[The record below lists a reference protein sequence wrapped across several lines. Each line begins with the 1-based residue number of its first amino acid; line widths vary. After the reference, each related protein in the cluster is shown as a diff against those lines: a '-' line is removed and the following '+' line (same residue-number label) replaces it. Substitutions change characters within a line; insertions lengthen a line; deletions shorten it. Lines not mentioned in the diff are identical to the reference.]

1 MCDLQESMKI
11 ALQHGDRP
19 LQALCLLNFA
29 DIHRCRRDVDVR
41 WRPLCNCLNIIMGFS
56 PLIYM
61 YIFLGA
67 PHLFTSRHSLRQK
80 AFPRYESAL
89 GIMTEIGNR
98 LGQAHVYLGVA
109 RCWLIQKEFE
119 KVDIL
124 SCRLIFHMIIL
135 LRRCK
140 SKSHFLLLFWQS
152 LDSLQRAQ
160 ELADGIG
167 NKVGIVAMRCFSPD
181 QTKQTDP
188 VVVYWIRSRGVKLV

>member
-1 MCDLQESMKI
+1 MCNYTCIIFVASHLSTC
-11 ALQHGDRP
+11 LP
-19 LQALCLLNFA
+19 LLL
-29 DIHRCRRDVDVR
+29 
-41 WRPLCNCLNIIMGFS
+41 
-56 PLIYM
+56 
-61 YIFLGA
+61 
-67 PHLFTSRHSLRQK
+67 QK

-119 KVDIL
+119 KVYL
-124 SCRLIFHMIIL
+124 LPCRFAVLHMIIL

-140 SKSHFLLLFWQS
+140 SKSHFPLLFLQS

-167 NKVGIVAMRCFSPD
+167 NKVGVVATRCFLLN
-181 QTKQTDP
+181 QTKHTQKC
-188 VVVYWIRSRGVKLV
+188 VYISISFSSCWMILKRYNSLWLHG

>member
-1 MCDLQESMKI
+1 MSICFNFVFLCHVQRMILKNIEGFPLSLQNLFFFIQESMKI

-41 WRPLCNCLNIIMGFS
+41 RPRCGDWLDTMLGFS

-61 YIFLGA
+61 W
-67 PHLFTSRHSLRQK
+67 HLIYPLLSLCSLQK

-119 KVDIL
+119 KVYTL
-124 SCRLIFHMIIL
+124 PCRLILGRIIFL
-135 LRRCK
+135 CRCE
-140 SKSHFLLLFWQS
+140 SKSHFLLLS
-152 LDSLQRAQ
+152 
-160 ELADGIG
+160 
-167 NKVGIVAMRCFSPD
+167 
-181 QTKQTDP
+181 
-188 VVVYWIRSRGVKLV
+188 